1 VTETATTTDVVGS
14 NVAARRRAPAGAAP
28 PEPAKDTRG
37 YVKDERYYFNLCTKC
52 LARVDL
58 DRRHDKGVAEID
70 DLRASVLEPWRFPF
84 IDGYRDPD
92 DPEVSRTFNQ
102 VSFVYL
108 HTGPIEEAP
117 REVSVAGTFA
127 PLYDPIP
134 LKRLSDTA
142 FYVITVRV
150 PRAQVHRYRFNV
162 DGRWIVDP
170 INPQTLTTP
179 SGTVWSRF
187 FTDAC
192 PERITLE
199 EWQTRLLERMADQIL
214 PLRTKEGQNFLDRY
228 VTALDRQARDSL
240 YPAAYRFDRVIGAVN
255 YIDKILAREE
265 SHRLRDYQVCLE
277 IIDRILRQRNPVQ
290 DIPDMP
296 RGMFATLYDEM
307 ATNLVPGWQYERYGD
322 PRFFLSLLRR
332 HVYTGAFCHP
342 KYGGNTGAAGWAYLA
357 ERFLGRD
364 GATLFAWRN
373 NCEKPL
379 GLAEDY
385 NG

>member
-1 VTETATTTDVVGS
+1 VSETAATEAVQTGS
-14 NVAARRRAPAGAAP
+14 APRRRAPAGAAVA
-28 PEPAKDTRG
+28 EPTKDTRG

-52 LARVDL
+52 LARVAL
-58 DRRHDKGVAEID
+58 DRRHDKGDVDIPA
-70 DLRASVLEPWRFPF
+70 LRASVCEPWRFPF
-84 IDGYRDPD
+84 VDGYRDPE
-92 DPEVSRTFNQ
+92 DPEVSRAFNQ

-108 HTGPIEEAP
+108 HTGPADQPP

-134 LKRLSDTA
+134 LQRLSDTP
-142 FYVITVRV
+142 YWVITVRV
-150 PRAQVHRYRFNV
+150 PKAQLHRYRFNV
-162 DGRWIVDP
+162 DGRWLLDP
-170 INPQTLTTP
+170 INPQEVTQP
-179 SGTVWSRF
+179 NGTVWSQF

-192 PERITLE
+192 PQRVTLQ
-199 EWQTRLLERMADQIL
+199 EWEVKLLERMADQIL
-214 PLRTKEGQNFLDRY
+214 PLRTKEGQNFLERY
-228 VTALDRQARDSL
+228 VDFLDRQARDSL

-265 SHRLRDYQVCLE
+265 SHRRRDYAICLE
-277 IIDRILRQRNPVQ
+277 IIDRLLRQRNPIQ
-290 DIPDMP
+290 DIDDMP
-296 RGMFATLYDEM
+296 RGMFTTLYDQM
-307 ATNLVPGWQYERYGD
+307 ATNVVPGWEYNRYGD

-357 ERFLGRD
+357 ERFLGKD
-364 GATLFAWRN
+364 GATLFAWRA